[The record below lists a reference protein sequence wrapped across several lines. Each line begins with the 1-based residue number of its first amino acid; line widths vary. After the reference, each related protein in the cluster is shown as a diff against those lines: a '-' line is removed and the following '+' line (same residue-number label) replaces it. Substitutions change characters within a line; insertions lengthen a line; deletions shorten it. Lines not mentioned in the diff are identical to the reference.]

1 MKKLL
6 AAIFLVLFAISL
18 NAQNRE
24 HLAGV
29 KWGFNLSNVS
39 FTPEVAHEGI
49 RTTRNYSVLYTYY
62 HDIWE
67 KSPYFGFQTGV
78 SLNETGYRMAD
89 SEYRTELYSVPLVS
103 QFHVNFW
110 RMRVLLNLGAYG
122 GYRNT
127 LTLTDYSSGEPV
139 KQQIQF
145 DDEDYRLE
153 FGFIAGGGLAFVLRP
168 FELHLEANYN
178 YSLTH
183 LSDPRK
189 GGATR
194 PTYSYP
200 NNLVLRAAIYF
211 HIFDK

>member
-1 MKKLL
+1 MKKNIISLII
-6 AAIFLVLFAISL
+6 IFFAIQL

-24 HLAGV
+24 HMAGV
-29 KWGFNLSNVS
+29 KWGYNLSNVS

-49 RTTRNYSVLYTYY
+49 RTLRNYSVLYTYY
-62 HDIWE
+62 HDIWQ
-67 KSPYFGFQTGV
+67 KSPYFGFQTGL
-78 SLNETGYRMAD
+78 SLNETGYRMANSQYTTD
-89 SEYRTELYSVPLVS
+89 LYSIPLVS

-110 RMRVLLNLGAYG
+110 KMRVLINLGAYG
-122 GYRNT
+122 GYRTN
-127 LTLTDYSSGEPV
+127 LMLTDYSSSEPV
-139 KQQIQF
+139 PVKMEF
-145 DDEDYRLE
+145 DEEDYRLE

-194 PTYSYP
+194 PVYSYP
-200 NNLVLRAAIYF
+200 NNLIFSAAIYF
-211 HIFDK
+211 HLKDK